1 MGKNK
6 YRIGIGGGMGPMAGV
21 MLQKLIIENTVAT
34 KDQDHIQVVCFTNPD
49 IPDRTISLKENNG
62 EAFSSAIVQSIKVLE
77 KTGVQSI
84 LLPCNTSHTRFN
96 EIQNES
102 AVPLVN
108 MVQIMLDKMRKE
120 NVTTFGLLATD
131 GTIAAKVFETDK
143 NLKVILPDVATQKN
157 VMDTIYKIKSG
168 LYNDPVIRASLNSIV
183 EHLEQQGAER
193 IVLGCTELSLYTSLL
208 TNKNIVDPLVELAKE
223 AVNLGGR

>member
-6 YRIGIGGGMGPMAGV
+6 YRIGIVGGMGPMAGV